1 MRWMAEGLLDTNGLM
16 TTKTTFRYLS
26 SCASLAH
33 VSAAGS
39 GLVDGAALASLHAP
53 GGLQ

>member
-1 MRWMAEGLLDTNGLM
+1 MRWMADGLLDTNGLM
-16 TTKTTFRYLS
+16 TPKTTFRNLS
-26 SCASLAH
+26 SCVSLAH

-39 GLVDGAALASLHAP
+39 GLVDGATLVSLHAP